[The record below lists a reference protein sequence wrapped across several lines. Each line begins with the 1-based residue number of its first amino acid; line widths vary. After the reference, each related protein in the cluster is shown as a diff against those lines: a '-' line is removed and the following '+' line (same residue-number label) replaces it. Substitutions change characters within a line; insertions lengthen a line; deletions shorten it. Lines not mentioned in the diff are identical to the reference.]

1 MSSSSLR
8 TIVASLTLAFLSI
21 ALTGCSNGGG
31 GAKLDGVYH
40 AASGGPITITIR
52 GDKAEVLI
60 AGESQTLDYKVEGKK
75 LTILNPQEG
84 DLELTIN
91 DDGTLSSQLG
101 LLTKTP

>member
-21 ALTGCSNGGG
+21 ALTGCTGGG
-31 GAKLDGVYH
+31 GKDLDGVYH
-40 AASGGPITITIR
+40 ATTGVQMTITIK
-52 GDKAEVLI
+52 GDKAEVNM

-91 DDGTLSSQLG
+91 DDGTLSSTYS